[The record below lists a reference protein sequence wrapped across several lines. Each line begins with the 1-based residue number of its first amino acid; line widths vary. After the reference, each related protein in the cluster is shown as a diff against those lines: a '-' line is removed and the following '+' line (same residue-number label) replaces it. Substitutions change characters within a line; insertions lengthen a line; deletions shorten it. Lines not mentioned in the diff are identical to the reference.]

1 MAKKPYVRLDG
12 DILKFDRDLLNKQV
26 MYPIAKAGYDKAS
39 AAASMHIKT
48 GELLRN
54 LKTVSL
60 TKKSSD
66 EIGYLLM
73 AGRRSDYSSN
83 SPHFVMFYA
92 YNQGKIYKSIKRSIR
107 AEISKLN

>member
-1 MAKKPYVRLDG
+1 MAKRLYVKLDG

-26 MYPIAKAGYDKAS
+26 LYPIAKAGYDKAS

-60 TKKSSD
+60 AKRPSN

-73 AGRRSDYSSN
+73 ADLS
-83 SPHFVMFYA
+83 
-92 YNQGKIYKSIKRSIR
+92 
-107 AEISKLN
+107 